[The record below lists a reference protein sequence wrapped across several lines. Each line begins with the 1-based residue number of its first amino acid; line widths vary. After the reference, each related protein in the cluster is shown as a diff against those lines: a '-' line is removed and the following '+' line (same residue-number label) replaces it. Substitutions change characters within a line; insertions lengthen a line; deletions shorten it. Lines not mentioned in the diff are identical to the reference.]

1 MEYRDLGMILKEQSR
16 QIARIGAEMMANNY
30 AILPITEAPVKRYTL
45 DEALKQAQLQKI
57 PCVIV
62 QVTKF
67 TFDGT
72 RSIKAIVN
80 DESHKWYNL
89 EVSTGHVNRDGLVKC
104 TTLNKKVDYIHI
116 SKLIYL

>member
-1 MEYRDLGMILKEQSR
+1 MIYKDLGAILKEQSR

-30 AILPITEAPVKRYTL
+30 AIIPVEQAPTKRYSL
-45 DEALKQAQLQKI
+45 DEALKKAQLLKV

-72 RSIKAIVN
+72 TSVKAIVN
-80 DESHKWYNL
+80 YEGHKWHNV
-89 EVSTGHVNRDGLVKC
+89 EVTTGSVNRDGMVKC
-104 TTLNKKVDYIHI
+104 TSLNKKVEHFHI